1 MPAPNSRDTNRQRL
15 INGAG
20 ALTPLLFFSWW
31 WLLCTPIA
39 YWLLKRVFATL
50 PSAASIAASKARE
63 EEALF
68 FLAALG
74 GSLKS
79 GLPLLDALS
88 NALSL
93 LTSSLKSDIER
104 VYALLLLG
112 AEPARAWSVLRDD
125 QLLSL
130 LARAMANAQIS
141 GGSLA
146 VVLERISTLCY
157 EKTMKRSRERVKSL
171 SVKLAL
177 PLGLCFLPS
186 FLIGGIG
193 PIVYSFFASLR
204 IF

>member
-31 WLLCTPIA
+31 WLLFTPIA

-112 AEPARAWSVLRDD
+112 ADPARAWSVLRDD